1 MSKAANVSSNVNL
14 EWMMMLRNRKRGAIN
29 SMRKDSEGEEASRE
43 RRRARRSDYSPGMVP
58 RVYYKE
64 TDN

>member
-1 MSKAANVSSNVNL
+1 M
-14 EWMMMLRNRKRGAIN
+14 RN
-29 SMRKDSEGEEASRE
+29 EGEEASRE
-43 RRRARRSDYSPGMVP
+43 KRRARRSDYSPGMVP